1 MLDSRQL
8 RYFREIVDNGSMS
21 GAARNLGIA
30 QPSLSQL
37 VRNLEETLGVALLI
51 RTARGVLPTEAG
63 MRLYQHARQIENYI
77 EAAREDVVNIGSEP
91 SGRVLFGMTPTI
103 SMALSIPMAE
113 TIRIEMPKVKF
124 GAIEAMSGHLREWVI
139 RGEIDLALLYDNTN
153 IEDCPNSL
161 LLTEDLWF
169 YSAEEDWP
177 FDTPPLEPVELK
189 AVLSTELVL
198 PSERHGLR
206 TFIERIAQL
215 HQLQPKVSIEMDSLT
230 QIKALVTRGSGYTIL
245 SPASMHDLVSD
256 GTLVGSPI
264 VNPNMRRNVFL
275 VRSPNAGVTL
285 ACSRTEDTCREVVAN
300 LVKRGLWEATLPD
313 KK

>member
-8 RYFREIVDNGSMS
+8 RYFREIIDNGSMS

-37 VRNLEETLGVALLI
+37 VRNLEETLGVKLLI

-63 MRLYQHARQIENYI
+63 VRLYHHARQIENYI
-77 EAAREDVVNIGSEP
+77 ETALEDVVNIGSEP
-91 SGRVLFGMTPTI
+91 SGRGLFGMPPTI

-139 RGEIDLALLYDNTN
+139 KGEIDLALLYDNTN
-153 IEDCPNSL
+153 IGDCSNSL

-177 FDTPPLEPVELK
+177 FKTPPLEPVDLK
-189 AVLSTELVL
+189 AVLTTELVL

-206 TFIERIAQL
+206 TFIERLAQS
-215 HQLQPKVSIEMDSLT
+215 HQLQPKISIEMDSLT

-264 VNPNMRRNVFL
+264 VNPNLRRNVFL
-275 VRSPNAGVTL
+275 VRSANSGVTL
-285 ACSRTEDTCREVVAN
+285 ACRRTEDTCREVVTN
-300 LVKRGLWEATLPD
+300 LVQRGLWEATLPD
-313 KK
+313 KT

>member
-8 RYFREIVDNGSMS
+8 RYFREIIDNGSMS
-21 GAARNLGIA
+21 GAARTLGIA

-37 VRNLEETLGVALLI
+37 VRNLEETLGVELLI

-63 MRLYQHARQIENYI
+63 MRLYHHACQIENYI
-77 EAAREDVVNIGSEP
+77 EAAREDVVNTGSEP
-91 SGRVLFGMTPTI
+91 SGRVLFGMPPTI

-139 RGEIDLALLYDNTN
+139 KGEIDLALLYDNTN
-153 IEDCPNSL
+153 IGDCANSL

-177 FDTPPLEPVELK
+177 FKTPPLEPLDLE
-189 AVLSTELVL
+189 AVLTTELVL

-206 TFIERIAQL
+206 TFIERIAQA
-215 HQLQPKVSIEMDSLT
+215 HQLRPDVSIEMDSLT
-230 QIKALVTRGSGYTIL
+230 QIKALVMRGSGYTIL
-245 SPASMHDLVSD
+245 SPASMHDLVSA

-264 VNPNMRRNVFL
+264 VNPNLRRNVFL
-275 VRSPNAGVTL
+275 VRSTNAGVTL
-285 ACSRTEDTCREVVAN
+285 ACRRTEDMCREVVAN
-300 LVKRGLWEATLPD
+300 LVQRRLWEATLPD
-313 KK
+313 RA